1 MTLNMR
7 TLLVWGLLA
16 GLIGGVL
23 AFGFASAFGEPPVEV
38 AISLEEQGLGHDH
51 AGAEPAEAEAPSPVS
66 RGTQSTVGLALA
78 TCLFGVALG
87 GLFALAFAFAY
98 GRIGALTPR
107 GTALVTAAVGFG
119 AAFLVPYLTYPP
131 NPPAVGHED
140 TIEERTALYFTMMA
154 ISVAVA
160 IVAIY
165 ASRRLAEWLDRWLA
179 VIVAGVGYVAIVA
192 TVGAVLPHFHEVPE
206 GFPAQTLWEFRLAS
220 LGTQVVLWAAIG
232 VTFAVLLDRS
242 AQRATKRPIDSGIPA
257 G

>member
-1 MTLNMR
+1 MTMTMR

-38 AISLEEQGLGHDH
+38 AISIEEQGAGHDH
-51 AGAEPAEAEAPSPVS
+51 AEASAEEPAPVS
-66 RGTQSTVGLALA
+66 RTTQSTVGLALA

-87 GLFALAFAFAY
+87 GLFSLAFAFAY
-98 GRIGALTPR
+98 GRIGALGPR
-107 GTALVTAAVGFG
+107 GTALLTAGLGFV

-160 IVAIY
+160 VAAIY
-165 ASRRLAEWLDRWLA
+165 ASRRLAEWLDQWLA
-179 VIVAGVGYVAIVA
+179 VVVAGVGYIAIVA
-192 TVGAVLPHFHEVPE
+192 TVGALLPHFHEVPE

-220 LGTQVVLWAAIG
+220 LGTQAVLWAAIG
-232 VTFAVLLDRS
+232 ITFAVLLDRS
-242 AQRATKRPIDSGIPA
+242 VQRATKRTIDSGVTA